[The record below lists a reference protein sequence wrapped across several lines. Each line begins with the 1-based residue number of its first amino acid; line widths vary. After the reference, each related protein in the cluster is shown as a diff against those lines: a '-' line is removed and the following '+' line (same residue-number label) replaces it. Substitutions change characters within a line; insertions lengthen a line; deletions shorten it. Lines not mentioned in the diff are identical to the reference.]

1 VDHLIF
7 SFLHEGAVCI
17 LTLENDP
24 GLARS
29 CQEASAPGGVPTND
43 DESAKPEVLCKTLIQ
58 LDGDVT
64 SWVSPEVLAKPELLD
79 EHYRAVSQQLQ
90 SASGH
95 AQDWLRHVSTAGLA
109 VRWAGGAALLAGNA
123 SLWHTLAGAALPLLC
138 SALSLAGWHIGTRF
152 AVSRL
157 ARRALRDLR
166 ALG

>member
-17 LTLENDP
+17 LTLESEP
-24 GLARS
+24 GVARS
-29 CQEASAPGGVPTND
+29 CDEASVPGGVLTNED
-43 DESAKPEVLCKTLIQ
+43 TSAKPGVLCKTLIQ

-95 AQDWLRHVSTAGLA
+95 AQNWLRHVSIAGVA
-109 VRWAGGAALLAGNA
+109 VRWAGGAALLAGNTA
-123 SLWHTLAGAALPLLC
+123 LWHTLAGALLPLLC
-138 SALSLAGWHIGTRF
+138 STLSVAGWHVATRF